1 MKTKTGFKLTLSFL
15 FTLLAMITVQ
25 PMKLMAGDNVV
36 SININSNDNAET
48 SPLLP
53 FPDMRVFHTKSF
65 FRTQTNAVWLILV
78 NAPSSVNMNVVL
90 SPDPNFTITHINAPA
105 TWTCSIATNTC
116 TRVND
121 GATNVFEFIQVVGT
135 ISNNAPTTIT
145 NAATLTE
152 ASLVNPVV
160 KNDIAQV
167 YNPSKVF
174 QWGANNFGQTNN
186 QPTGPGFTQIS
197 LGFNQ
202 SVGLKTDG
210 SIVEWGNA
218 TNTVPS
224 PAGNNFVYISS
235 SVAHNMA
242 LTNDGHIVGWG
253 NNTVGQLNNIPSG
266 NGFIA
271 LALTN
276 QASIALT
283 NEGKIVVFG
292 PANTT
297 DLPTT
302 NEFLA
307 IAGGYDHGLALR
319 WTGNIAQWGAN
330 NLNQRTGLPPGGG
343 WKNIAAPS
351 YNGIAQRQDNTLFE
365 WGTTSNN
372 PSAGIPT
379 SSVESFGSTPLN
391 SGAWAMFS
399 DGSLTVWGDA
409 FGAYQTNKPTQ
420 AGFVQNSI
428 SFGLNG
434 AGILKPLSNPTLN
447 SGDMQTASIN
457 TAYSN
462 PLSVRVLD
470 NTGSPVQNLNFTFT
484 APSSGTS
491 GLFSNNQN
499 TIVVPTDVNGIAST
513 TITANNT
520 TGAFNVTA
528 SYPGLN
534 TYTFQ
539 LTNTQVL
546 AKNSTTNATYQN
558 LQDAINAAA
567 DGQTIELLSNVS
579 ESNISITNSVVIEAN
594 GFSLTIPS
602 GTLTVPSGETMTW
615 KEDQLIFSNGASIV
629 NNGTIIN
636 NGTIT
641 HPTNY
646 NNAGIYKGTGIWQG
660 NFINNG
666 VVGPGN

>member
-116 TRVND
+116 TRAND

-135 ISNNAPTTIT
+135 INNNAPTIIT

-319 WTGNIAQWGAN
+319 WNGTIAQWGDNA
-330 NLNQRTGLPPGGG
+330 LNQRTGLPPGGG

-391 SGAWAMFS
+391 SGSWAMFN
-399 DGSLTVWGDA
+399 DGSITVWGDV
-409 FGAYQTNKPTQ
+409 FGVFQANKPTQ
-420 AGFVQNSI
+420 AGFVQNSLA
-428 SFGLNG
+428 FGLNG
-434 AGILKPLSNPTLN
+434 AAILKPLSNPTLN
-447 SGDMQTASIN
+447 SGNMQTASIN

-484 APSSGTS
+484 SPNSGAS

-499 TIVVPTDVNGIAST
+499 SIVVPTDVNGIAST

-520 TGAFNVTA
+520 TGAYNVTA

-579 ESNISITNSVVIEAN
+579 ESNISITNSVVTEAN
-594 GFSLTIPS
+594 GFSLTVPS
-602 GTLTVPSGETMTW
+602 GTLTVPTGETMTW
-615 KEDQLIFSNGASIV
+615 KEDQLIISNGASIV

-646 NNAGIYKGTGIWQG
+646 NNAGMYKGIGTWQG
-660 NFINNG
+660 TFINNG
-666 VVGPGN
+666 IVGPGN